1 MRRRWRP
8 SRLVAQVGQISPSEF
23 DPSRLLV
30 RSEGAV
36 CHWHCHCGVGVTLTG
51 RLPQHAHWQLRWL
64 GPRTCRRAELHAGSR
79 QRAPC

>member
-30 RSEGAV
+30 RSEGAR
-36 CHWHCHCGVGVTLTG
+36 G
-51 RLPQHAHWQLRWL
+51 RLPLALSLRSDARWQACCHWQLQWS
-64 GPRTCRRAELHAGSR
+64 GPRTCRRAELHAGSP